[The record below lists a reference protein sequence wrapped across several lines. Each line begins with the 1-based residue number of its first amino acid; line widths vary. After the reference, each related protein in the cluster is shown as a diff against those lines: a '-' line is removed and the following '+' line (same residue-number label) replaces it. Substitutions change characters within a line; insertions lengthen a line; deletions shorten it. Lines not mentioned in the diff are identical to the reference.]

1 MAEMNLLQN
10 RNRLIDVE
18 NRLVVPRGGGRGI
31 DWEFGVG
38 RGKLLHL
45 EWINNKVLMYSTETC
60 SQYPMIKHNGKEEY
74 MCVYNWVNL
83 VYCRDSHHTVL
94 INQL

>member
-31 DWEFGVG
+31 DRVWS
-38 RGKLLHL
+38 
-45 EWINNKVLMYSTETC
+45 W
-60 SQYPMIKHNGKEEY
+60 
-74 MCVYNWVNL
+74 
-83 VYCRDSHHTVL
+83 
-94 INQL
+94 